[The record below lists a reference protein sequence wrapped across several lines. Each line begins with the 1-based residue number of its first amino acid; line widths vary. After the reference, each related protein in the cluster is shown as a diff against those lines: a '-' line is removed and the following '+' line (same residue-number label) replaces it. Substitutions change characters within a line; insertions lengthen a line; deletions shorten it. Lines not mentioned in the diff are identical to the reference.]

1 MFGGETNPW
10 WGLVISIGWWRSNSG
25 VIWGFCMND
34 HIISSCVL
42 IFRQFHFEWPHQNQ
56 SFDFIFFNV
65 CCFFFSI
72 SSFILVTC
80 LICPRTTPSSPTNA
94 RTLAIIVINCK
105 HFWSRRLCS
114 FFFSHSLSR
123 RLKYYLHGKKSDWR
137 TYLHLGRLNH
147 IIASLTAWFDQS
159 EKLPIDVRGTYNFRQ
174 ICCRFIIPN
183 GNHFYF
189 FFSLVVC

>member
-1 MFGGETNPW
+1 M
-10 WGLVISIGWWRSNSG
+10 VRISNFNWLMKIEFWRYLD
-25 VIWGFCMND
+25 FCMND
-34 HIISSCVL
+34 HIISSRVL

-56 SFDFIFFNV
+56 SFDFIFSTFV
-65 CCFFFSI
+65 VFFSI

-105 HFWSRRLCS
+105 HFWSRRLCIL
-114 FFFSHSLSR
+114 FFLSLLR

-137 TYLHLGRLNH
+137 NYLHLGRLNH